1 MLKRS
6 NKADSGFRK
15 GGPGRILV
23 VDDDPDAARLL
34 GAILRRE
41 GYEVAEV
48 AEHSIALLT
57 LVNEPNPI
65 DGVVASFTNGG
76 TAAGLKLLDAIRH
89 HSDARISMTRVMLL
103 MDSQRRHV
111 YSFQSGVDEVVL
123 RPTHESQIVEAVRA
137 LVTRADSE
145 RAAHRR
151 RMIDYLNE
159 THHSDAVESDQSSA
173 LTVPRFS

>member
-1 MLKRS
+1 
-6 NKADSGFRK
+6 
-15 GGPGRILV
+15 
-23 VDDDPDAARLL
+23 
-34 GAILRRE
+34 
-41 GYEVAEV
+41 
-48 AEHSIALLT
+48 
-57 LVNEPNPI
+57 
-65 DGVVASFTNGG
+65 
-76 TAAGLKLLDAIRH
+76 
-89 HSDARISMTRVMLL
+89 MTRVMLL